1 MNYPRWN
8 VWRVIFALYMI
19 FPTALLISMYGQ
31 RFPAYDIGL
40 NTIFTGF
47 CISVIPAL
55 MGYYLAKWEPIDEL
69 EAESWRKR
77 K

>member
-8 VWRVIFALYMI
+8 VWRFIFALYMI
-19 FPTALLISMYGQ
+19 FPTAFVVSIYGQ
-31 RFPAYDIGL
+31 TVPKYVVGL
-40 NTIFTGF
+40 DTVAVAF
-47 CISVIPAL
+47 CITTVPAL

-69 EAESWRKR
+69 EAETWRKQ